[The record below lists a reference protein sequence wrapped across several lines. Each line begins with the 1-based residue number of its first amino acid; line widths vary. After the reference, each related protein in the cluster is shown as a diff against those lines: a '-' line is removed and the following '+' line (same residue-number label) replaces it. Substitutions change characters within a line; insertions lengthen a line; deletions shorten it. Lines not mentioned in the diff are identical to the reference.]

1 MNFTGDSS
9 TAAFSRGTRHR
20 DMPMRSDAP
29 AEKFGRPYTQLL
41 SDTNTFN

>member
-9 TAAFSRGTRHR
+9 TAAFSRGTTHR
-20 DMPMRSDAP
+20 DMPIRSDAP
-29 AEKFGRPYTQLL
+29 AEKFGRRYAQLL

>member
-29 AEKFGRPYTQLL
+29 AEKFGRGYAQLS

>member
-20 DMPMRSDAP
+20 DMPIRSDAP
-29 AEKFGRPYTQLL
+29 AEKFGRRYAQLL

>member
-20 DMPMRSDAP
+20 DMPIRSAAP
-29 AEKFGRPYTQLL
+29 AEKFGRRYAQLL